1 MTADKY
7 EQDRLRRGKEFVYEQ
22 WRKLLCIFVVGDDI
36 NTNQF
41 TLQEVASEKIRTIFD
56 NGYKLGMLQTR
67 VSLKKELAEC
77 QDTSQLE
84 MIERLIKQIDDRL
97 ETQKCFVTY
106 SGSPDKSLYLDAVK
120 RDEEFLRYAK
130 EDVTKWTE
138 KQM

>member
-7 EQDRLRRGKEFVYEQ
+7 EQDHLRRGKEFVYEQ

-41 TLQEVASEKIRTIFD
+41 TPEEVTSEKIRTIFD
-56 NGYKLGMLQTR
+56 NGYKLAMLQTR
-67 VSLKKELAEC
+67 ASLKKELFS
-77 QDTSQLE
+77 SQE
-84 MIERLIKQIDDRL
+84 PSKSYMIERLINQIEDRL
-97 ETQKCFVTY
+97 ETHKCLVSY
-106 SGSPDKSLYLDAVK
+106 SGSHDKLLYDDAVK

-130 EDVTKWTE
+130 EDVTKWGD

>member
-36 NTNQF
+36 STNQF
-41 TLQEVASEKIRTIFD
+41 TPQEVTSEKIRTIFD
-56 NGYKLGMLQTR
+56 NGYKLAMLQTR
-67 VSLKKELAEC
+67 VSLKKDLADC

-97 ETQKCFVTY
+97 ETHKCLVSY
-106 SGSPDKSLYLDAVK
+106 SGSHDKLLYDDAMK

-130 EDVTKWTE
+130 EDVTKWGD

>member
-41 TLQEVASEKIRTIFD
+41 TPQEVTSEKIRTIFD
-56 NGYKLGMLQTR
+56 NGYKLAMLQTR
-67 VSLKKELAEC
+67 ASLKKELFS
-77 QDTSQLE
+77 SQE
-84 MIERLIKQIDDRL
+84 PSQTKMIERLINQIEDRL
-97 ETQKCFVTY
+97 ETHKCLVSY

-120 RDEEFLRYAK
+120 RYEEFSRYAK
-130 EDVTKWTE
+130 EDVTKWTDR
-138 KQM
+138 QM